1 MKARDETVLTAL
13 SVAQVSGTSPPAP
26 APPPCCGLT
35 PREPPPGDLL
45 RALLPSP
52 QGYHCRDALAKNIY
66 SRLFDWLVNRINT
79 SIQVSTGH
87 CPPLGSP
94 PLPSRGW
101 DVAQHPAA
109 VSQVKP
115 GKQRKVMGVLDIYGF
130 EIFQVSSRT
139 HLGPSCCWG
148 ERGRAEQGWGLQ
160 HGPATRGP
168 SLAGQRLRAVHHQL
182 LQ

>member
-1 MKARDETVLTAL
+1 MP
-13 SVAQVSGTSPPAP
+13 Q
-26 APPPCCGLT
+26 
-35 PREPPPGDLL
+35 EPPPGDLL

-148 ERGRAEQGWGLQ
+148 ERRAGLGAPARTC
-160 HGPATRGP
+160 HSGPFSRRTTASSSSSSTTAMR
-168 SLAGQRLRAVHHQL
+168 SCSRSSS
-182 LQ
+182 